1 MPTKWGSRPRPTLE
15 VRPRLGATR
24 KAHDAPWCARRPQ
37 PGARAHLH
45 AQLLWELRKL
55 NMHLSIERVRLKLT
69 QESRRAERENLVE
82 RREREGAAGTA
93 RREGKW
99 ERKQHS

>member
-1 MPTKWGSRPRPTLE
+1 
-15 VRPRLGATR
+15 
-24 KAHDAPWCARRPQ
+24 
-37 PGARAHLH
+37 
-45 AQLLWELRKL
+45 
-55 NMHLSIERVRLKLT
+55 MHLSIERVRLKLT